1 MFHSHRLSEAGKYV
15 QPDAAN
21 FNSWRRHIR
30 LLGDPPDEI
39 VHSWEDVKAMFNG
52 GTRKRMTGSGLERS
66 VSPMSP
72 MFHQKSGTSSSTPPP
87 PPCKQIKT
95 ESATEKSNMEMP
107 PLYDHLGLHH
117 HRKDLHDYLWPRPPQ
132 YHLLWPGRPLPS
144 LPITKDTRPGHH
156 DLSETLARGHQEP
169 FFGLFF
175 NNNFTLPSLRER
187 QTSKEEAITQF
198 MDGPFFR

>member
-1 MFHSHRLSEAGKYV
+1 MSETGKYV

-30 LLGDPPDEI
+30 LLGDPPDEV

-52 GTRKRMTGSGLERS
+52 GTRKRMVTGSCGLDRS
-66 VSPMSP
+66 GSPLSP
-72 MFHQKSGTSSSTPPP
+72 TPQASPYTGPASSSDSPT
-87 PPCKQIKT
+87 PCKQVKV
-95 ESATEKSNMEMP
+95 ESPPEKPAREP
-107 PLYDHLGLHH
+107 AQFYDHIGIPP
-117 HRKDLHDYLWPRPPQ
+117 RKEFHDYLWPRPPP

-144 LPITKDTRPGHH
+144 LPITKDTRPGPHE
-156 DLSETLARGHQEP
+156 LSDVLTRSTPEP

-175 NNNFTLPSLRER
+175 NNNFSLPTLRDR
-187 QTSKEEAITQF
+187 QASKDDAIAQF